1 VYDVGGNHD
10 TYSAPPCHTEPP
22 ADLKQRLKTLNIA
35 AYRFVAL
42 QDLPALRTWLFDI
55 AAAEDLRGTIL
66 VAPEGINLVLA
77 GPAAGIA
84 GLRRAL
90 AADDRLAALDFKESW
105 SCVAPFRR
113 LKVKVKDE
121 IIALGLPDIDPA
133 RHPAPPLE
141 PETLKSWLDEG
152 REVILL
158 DTRNAFEVAYGSFE
172 GAVHLGNDTFR
183 GFGLVSRSLPVTGRD
198 TPVVT
203 FCTGGIRC
211 EKAAPLLL
219 QNGHRNVFQ
228 LSGGILRYF
237 ERVGS
242 AHYRGTCFV
251 FDERIGLD
259 PTLTPQKMEQ
269 L

>member
-1 VYDVGGNHD
+1 MD
-10 TYSAPPCHTEPP
+10 SRI
-22 ADLKQRLKTLNIA
+22 QLNQSVNILNVA

-42 QDLPALRTWLFDI
+42 DNLPALRRWLLELC
-55 AAAEDLRGTIL
+55 AAENLCGTIL
-66 VAPEGINLVLA
+66 LAPEGINLFLA
-77 GPAAGIA
+77 GPAEGIA

-90 AADDRLAALDFKESW
+90 AAGDRLAGMDFKESW
-105 SCVAPFRR
+105 SPGTPFKR
-113 LKVKVKDE
+113 LKVKIKNE
-121 IIALGLPDIDPA
+121 IIAFGVPGIDPA
-133 RHPAPPLE
+133 RDPAPALDPA
-141 PETLKSWLDEG
+141 TLKSWLDEG

-158 DTRNAFEVAYGSFE
+158 DTRNAFEVARGSFE

-183 GFGLVSRSLPVTGRD
+183 GFASVAGSLPVTDQD

-211 EKAAPLLL
+211 EKAAPLLRQL
-219 QNGHRNVFQ
+219 GHRNVFQ
-228 LSGGILRYF
+228 LSGGILRYL

-251 FDERIGLD
+251 FDERVGLD
-259 PTLTPQKMEQ
+259 ANLVSQKTEQ